1 MVMSLDDFLIRRTHL
16 FPLDAKQSWDIHES
30 VANRLGKLLGWTHS
44 EKKSQIERYKSKINI
59 IQHYRGK
66 VNESTICR

>member
-1 MVMSLDDFLIRRTHL
+1 MAVIFLIMGLDDFLIRRTHL
-16 FPLDAKQSWDIHES
+16 FPLDAKQSLDIYEP
-30 VANRLGKLLGWTHS
+30 VANQLGILLGWTHS

-66 VNESTICR
+66 GS